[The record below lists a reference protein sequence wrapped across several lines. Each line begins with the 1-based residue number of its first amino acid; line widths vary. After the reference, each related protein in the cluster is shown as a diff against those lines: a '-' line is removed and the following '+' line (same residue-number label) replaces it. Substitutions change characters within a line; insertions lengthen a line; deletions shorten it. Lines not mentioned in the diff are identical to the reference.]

1 MNDRVNNFYVYDCK
15 VKMQPRSSRVW
26 FHHSMIV
33 LYLLVIILT
42 IYKGP
47 VHANLLF
54 IAWHGNEVSLK
65 FLTSW

>member
-1 MNDRVNNFYVYDCK
+1 
-15 VKMQPRSSRVW
+15 
-26 FHHSMIV
+26 MIV

-65 FLTSW
+65 FLTS